1 MAWVYLFFAGLLE
14 IVWAILLKYSEGFTK
29 LVPTVVMLIAMVA
42 SVSLLAHAMRTLP
55 VGTAYAI
62 WTGLGALGV
71 ALLGMILFKE
81 PATLFRLVSLGFI
94 ILGIVGLKLVG

>member
-29 LVPTVVMLIAMVA
+29 LVPTVVMLIAMVT

-81 PATLFRLVSLGFI
+81 PTTLFRLVSLGFI
-94 ILGIVGLKLVG
+94 ILGIVGLKLVS